1 MFRVLDMRTDSMK
14 TTLDIDCTIS
24 GGGGFLSSWS
34 LRTFSIS
41 FLSPETYALPF
52 RLICAIEGL

>member
-14 TTLDIDCTIS
+14 TTLDIDCTIR
-24 GGGGFLSSWS
+24 GGGGFFSSWS

-41 FLSPETYALPF
+41 FLSPET
-52 RLICAIEGL
+52 